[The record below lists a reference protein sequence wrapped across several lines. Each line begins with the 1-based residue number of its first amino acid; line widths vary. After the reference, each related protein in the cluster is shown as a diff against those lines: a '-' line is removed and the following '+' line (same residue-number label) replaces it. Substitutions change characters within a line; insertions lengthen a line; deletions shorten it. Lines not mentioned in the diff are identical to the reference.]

1 MQLIGAALVGMMRAV
16 VPPQAAPEADIT
28 VPRTATT
35 NMSLDLES
43 RRLLSATAQQRLAQI
58 RLEQAPE
65 AEDASE
71 AQAVRKAQQAPPTEQ
86 VQRLDREAPTDQ
98 VAEVLEASRVAQA
111 DRPHRIT
118 RPEGLNPTD
127 MGAQEVQLIQAH
139 YRDQA
144 FISPAARERLLARQA
159 EA

>member
-28 VPRTATT
+28 VSKTAAT
-35 NMSLDLES
+35 NMSLDLEC
-43 RRLLSATAQQRLAQI
+43 RRLLSPTAQQRLAQI
-58 RLEQAPE
+58 RLEQT
-65 AEDASE
+65 AEVEDPSE
-71 AQAVRKAQQAPPTEQ
+71 AQAARKAQQPSPTEQ
-86 VQRLDREAPTDQ
+86 VQRLERAAPADQ
-98 VAEVLEASRVAQA
+98 VAEVLEASRIARA
-111 DRPHRIT
+111 DRPHRVS

-127 MGAQEVQLIQAH
+127 MGSQEVQLIQAH

-144 FISPAARERLLARQA
+144 FFSSAAREILLARQL

>member
-28 VPRTATT
+28 VPRTAAT

-43 RRLLSATAQQRLAQI
+43 RRLLSHTAQQRLAQI
-58 RLEQAPE
+58 RLEQAADE
-65 AEDASE
+65 EDASE
-71 AQAVRKAQQAPPTEQ
+71 AQAVSKSQQPPPTEQ
-86 VQRLDREAPTDQ
+86 VQRLDQEAPTGQ
-98 VAEVLEASRVAQA
+98 VAEVLEASRIARA

-118 RPEGLNPTD
+118 RPEGMNPTD

-144 FISPAARERLLARQA
+144 LISPAARERLLARQA